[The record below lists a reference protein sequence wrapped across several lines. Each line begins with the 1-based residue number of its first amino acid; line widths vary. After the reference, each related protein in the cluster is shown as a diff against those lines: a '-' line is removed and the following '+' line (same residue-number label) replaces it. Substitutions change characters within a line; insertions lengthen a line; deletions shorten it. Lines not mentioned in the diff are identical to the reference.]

1 MIPILFEYNATSFTT
16 HGIGD
21 LVDCIEC
28 ATTQNDE
35 GEFELS
41 FTYPV
46 GGELINELTIGRL
59 VYVKAN
65 PWQNNQIFRIYGYE
79 KEIGGVITVNCEHIS
94 YDLNKIPVKRFQSA
108 TNANCNTVLANM
120 KSNAVSITG
129 LSINSFTFS
138 SNVSGTAQTQKGY
151 FEVETPTS
159 ARAVILD
166 GEDSIKGCFGG
177 DLVFD
182 NYSVSLQS
190 TGGSDRGVVIEYGV
204 DLMDLNQEENISE
217 MVTGVLPYFTYTAD
231 NDNNDPLIAYG
242 TVQYASGTF
251 RTHRVEPLDLTSYFP
266 NQAEHTAPS
275 QAQLNAKAQEWMS
288 KEDGFGQPEV
298 NLTLSYAT
306 LGQDVR
312 LYDAVTVKFVK
323 MGIDV
328 KSKVCSYTFDVL
340 NERITEVEVGKTK
353 PSLLFSLEDASRLR
367 KGLLP
372 PERIKNNSITE
383 EKYASNSVG
392 GGAIKSS
399 GISSYHLKD
408 ASVTES
414 KIGGGAVS
422 SSKLANGAATE
433 DKIANNAISTPKVKD
448 LSINVNKIVDG
459 AIVTTKLSSNAVTTD
474 KVLNKAITYA
484 KSQYQGTL
492 DQVGINKSDIAAI
505 NALFVGYLDAH
516 WIRCTGLVTYDSID
530 ARGSGINATY
540 AFVGGSSVLTS
551 STGASKNH
559 SHSEY
564 ASSSHTHS
572 NYCTTG
578 YASGL
583 VTSHASHCANY
594 RYQSY

>member
-28 ATTQNDE
+28 TTGQNDE

-41 FTYPV
+41 FKYPV
-46 GGELINELTIGRL
+46 GGELINELIIGRL
-59 VYVKAN
+59 VYAKAN

-94 YDLNKIPVKRFQSA
+94 YDLNKIPVKRFKSA
-108 TNANCNTVLANM
+108 ANANCNTVLANM
-120 KSNAVSITG
+120 KSNVVSITG

-166 GEDSIKGCFGG
+166 GDDSIKGCFGG

-182 NYSVSLQS
+182 NYSVSLQA
-190 TGGSDRGVVIEYGV
+190 TGGSDRGVVVEYGV

-217 MVTGVLPYFTYTAD
+217 MVTGVLPYFTYTAN

-275 QAQLNAKAQEWMS
+275 AAQLNAKAQEWMS

-328 KSKVCSYTFDVL
+328 KSKVCSYTYDVL
-340 NERITEVEVGKTK
+340 NERITEVEVGKTR

-372 PERIKNNSITE
+372 PERIKDNSITE
-383 EKYASNSVG
+383 DKYASGSVG
-392 GGAIKSS
+392 GGTIKNS
-399 GISSYHLKD
+399 GVSSYHLKNG
-408 ASVTES
+408 SVTEG
-414 KIGGGAVS
+414 KIGGGAVTETKIADEAVS
-422 SSKLANGAATE
+422 TNKVKPLAITVNRIANGAVISE
-433 DKIANNAISTPKVKD
+433 KIT
-448 LSINVNKIVDG
+448 DG
-459 AIVTTKLSSNAVTTD
+459 AVTTN
-474 KVLNKAITYA
+474 KVLAKAITYA
-484 KSQYQGTL
+484 KSAYQGTL
-492 DQVGINKSDIAAI
+492 DQVGINQSDIAAI
-505 NALFVGYLDAH
+505 NALFVGSA
-516 WIRCTGLVTYDSID
+516 WITDLMVTSLHY
-530 ARGSGINATY
+530 RNAMGNYIY
-540 AFVGGSSVLTS
+540 AEQCGGEI
-551 STGASKNH
+551 ASK
-559 SHSEY
+559 SWC
-564 ASSSHTHS
+564 TS
-572 NYCTTG
+572 NFQPIG
-578 YASGL
+578 
-583 VTSHASHCANY
+583 
-594 RYQSY
+594 

>member
-28 ATTQNDE
+28 VTTQNDE

-59 VYVKAN
+59 IYVKAN

-94 YDLNKIPVKRFQSA
+94 YDLNKIPVKRFKSA
-108 TNANCNTVLANM
+108 ASANCNTVLSNM

-129 LSINSFTFS
+129 LNINSFTFS

-159 ARAVILD
+159 ARAVIMD

-182 NYSVSLQS
+182 NYSVSLLS
-190 TGGSDRGVVIEYGV
+190 TGGSDRGVVVEYGV

-217 MVTGVLPYFTYTAD
+217 MVTGVLPYFTYTAN

-275 QAQLNAKAQEWMS
+275 AAQLNAKAQEWMS
-288 KEDGFGQPEV
+288 KEDGFGQPEI

-312 LYDAVTVKFVK
+312 LHDAVTVRFVK

-328 KSKVCSYTFDVL
+328 KSKVCSYTYDVL
-340 NERITEVEVGKTK
+340 NERVTEVEVGKTR

-372 PERIKNNSITE
+372 PERIKDNSITE
-383 EKYASNSVG
+383 DKYASGSVG
-392 GGAIKSS
+392 GGTIKNS
-399 GISSYHLKD
+399 GVSTYHLKNG
-408 ASVTES
+408 AVTS
-414 KIGGGAVS
+414 GKIGSGEV
-422 SSKLANGAATE
+422 KETNVANEAITE
-433 DKIANNAISTPKVKD
+433 PKVKP
-448 LSINVNKIVDG
+448 LAITSSRLQNGAVITEKISD
-459 AIVTTKLSSNAVTTD
+459 AAVKTD
-474 KVLNKAITYA
+474 KIMSRAVTYA
-484 KSQYQGTL
+484 KSAYQGTL
-492 DQVGINKSDIAAI
+492 DQVDINRADIAAI
-505 NALFVGYLDAH
+505 NALFAGTID
-516 WIRCTGLVTYDSID
+516 CNGLVVHHFLQVGALHFGYDTIGYKGSDD
-530 ARGSGINATY
+530 AVHY
-540 AFVGGSSVLTS
+540 ANVWTW
-551 STGASKNH
+551 
-559 SHSEY
+559 Y
-564 ASSSHTHS
+564 
-572 NYCTTG
+572 
-578 YASGL
+578 
-583 VTSHASHCANY
+583 
-594 RYQSY
+594 

>member
-1 MIPILFEYNATSFTT
+1 MIPILFEYNATTFTT

-21 LVDCIEC
+21 LIDCIEC
-28 ATTQNDE
+28 AVTQNDE
-35 GEFELS
+35 GEYEFS

-46 GGELINELTIGRL
+46 GGEFINELTIGRL
-59 VYVKAN
+59 IYAKAN

-79 KEIGGVITVNCEHIS
+79 KEINGIITVNCEHIS

-108 TNANCNTVLANM
+108 ANANCNTVLANM

-166 GEDSIKGCFGG
+166 GDESIKGCFGG

-182 NYSVSLQS
+182 NYSVSLQA

-251 RTHRVEPLDLTSYFP
+251 RTHRVVPLDLTSYFP

-275 QAQLNAKAQEWMS
+275 AAQLNAKAQEWMS
-288 KEDGFGQPEV
+288 KEDGFGQPEI
-298 NLTLSYAT
+298 NLTLSYAS

-312 LYDAVTVKFVK
+312 LHDAVTVRFVK

-328 KSKVCSYTFDVL
+328 KSKICSYTYDVL

-353 PSLLFSLEDASRLR
+353 PSVLFSLEDASRLR

-372 PERIKNNSITE
+372 PERIKDNSITE
-383 EKYASNSVG
+383 DKYASGSVG
-392 GGAIKSS
+392 GGTIKNS
-399 GISSYHLKD
+399 GVSSYHLSNG
-408 ASVTES
+408 SVTNS

-422 SSKLANGAATE
+422 SEKIQDEAITEPKVKPLAITVSRIANGAIQTTKIQDGAVIT
-433 DKIANNAISTPKVKD
+433 DKILDK
-448 LSINVNKIVDG
+448 
-459 AIVTTKLSSNAVTTD
+459 AVS
-474 KVLNKAITYA
+474 YA
-484 KSQYQGTL
+484 KSKYQGTL
-492 DQVGINKSDIAAI
+492 DQVDINAADIAAI
-505 NALFVGYLDAH
+505 NNIFAGSVWAD
-516 WIRCTGLVTYDSID
+516 WIK
-530 ARGSGINATY
+530 
-540 AFVGGSSVLTS
+540 VGGLTANHATIS
-551 STGASKNH
+551 DGVFAGSTIA
-559 SHSEY
+559 
-564 ASSSHTHS
+564 
-572 NYCTTG
+572 
-578 YASGL
+578 
-583 VTSHASHCANY
+583 SHAWCYATFEPKS
-594 RYQSY
+594 

>member
-21 LVDCIEC
+21 LIDCIEC
-28 ATTQNDE
+28 VTTQNDE

-59 VYVKAN
+59 IYAKAN

-94 YDLNKIPVKRFQSA
+94 YDLNKIPVKRFKSA
-108 TNANCNTVLANM
+108 ASANCNTVLANM

-166 GEDSIKGCFGG
+166 GDDSIKGCFGG

-182 NYSVSLQS
+182 NYSVSIQA
-190 TGGSDRGVVIEYGV
+190 TGGSDRGVVVEYGV

-275 QAQLNAKAQEWMS
+275 AAQLNAKAQEWMS

-312 LYDAVTVKFVK
+312 LYDAVTVRFVK

-328 KSKVCSYTFDVL
+328 KSKVCSYTYDVL
-340 NERITEVEVGKTK
+340 NERVTEVEVGKTR

-372 PERIKNNSITE
+372 PERIKDNSITE
-383 EKYASNSVG
+383 DKYASGSVG
-392 GGAIKSS
+392 GGTIKNS
-399 GISSYHLKD
+399 GVSSYHLK
-408 ASVTES
+408 
-414 KIGGGAVS
+414 
-422 SSKLANGAATE
+422 NGAATSSKIADNAVTE
-433 DKIANNAISTPKVKD
+433 DKIKDEAVSTNKVKP
-448 LSINVNKIVDG
+448 LAITVSRIGNGAVQTSKIENG
-459 AIVTTKLSSNAVTTD
+459 AVITD
-474 KVLNKAITYA
+474 KLLNRAVTYA
-484 KSQYQGTL
+484 KSAYQGTL
-492 DQVGINKSDIAAI
+492 DQVDINRADIAAI
-505 NALFVGYLDAH
+505 NALFAGTID
-516 WIRCTGLVTYDSID
+516 CNGLVVHHFLQVGALHFSYDTITYM
-530 ARGSGINATY
+530 GSDENP
-540 AFVGGSSVLTS
+540 
-551 STGASKNH
+551 H
-559 SHSEY
+559 S
-564 ASSSHTHS
+564 
-572 NYCTTG
+572 
-578 YASGL
+578 
-583 VTSHASHCANY
+583 ANVWTWY
-594 RYQSY
+594 

>member
-1 MIPILFEYNATSFTT
+1 MIPILFEYNATTFTN

-28 ATTQNDE
+28 TTGQNDE

-41 FTYPV
+41 FKYPV

-59 VYVKAN
+59 IYAKAN

-94 YDLNKIPVKRFQSA
+94 YDLNKIPVKRFKSA
-108 TNANCNTVLANM
+108 ASANCNTVLANM

-166 GEDSIKGCFGG
+166 GDESIKGCFGG

-182 NYSVSLQS
+182 NYSVSIQA

-242 TVQYASGTF
+242 TVQYAYGTF

-266 NQAEHTAPS
+266 NQAEHTAPTPE
-275 QAQLNAKAQEWMS
+275 QLNAKAQEWMS

-312 LYDAVTVKFVK
+312 LHDAVTVRFVK

-328 KSKVCSYTFDVL
+328 KSKVCSYTYDVL
-340 NERITEVEVGKTK
+340 NERVAEVEVGKTR

-372 PERIKNNSITE
+372 PERIKDNSLTE
-383 EKYASNSVG
+383 DKYASGSVG
-392 GGAIKSS
+392 GGTIKNS
-399 GISSYHLKD
+399 GVSSYHLKD
-408 ASVTES
+408 AAVTES

-422 SSKLANGAATE
+422 SSKIQDQAVTTPKIKQLAVTAETLASNCVESGKIKDGAVITV
-433 DKIANNAISTPKVKD
+433 KIADQNVANVKLVKRTQDAIAVVWELQELTADYAEIKSLVTNNINTQGINAGYGYIGTLSTGTVMGSTVSASGRQLVP
-448 LSINVNKIVDG
+448 SSIVDG
-459 AIVTTKLSSNAVTTD
+459 NG
-474 KVLNKAITYA
+474 TYRNVFI
-484 KSQYQGTL
+484 Y
-492 DQVGINKSDIAAI
+492 
-505 NALFVGYLDAH
+505 Y
-516 WIRCTGLVTYDSID
+516 
-530 ARGSGINATY
+530 
-540 AFVGGSSVLTS
+540 
-551 STGASKNH
+551 
-559 SHSEY
+559 
-564 ASSSHTHS
+564 
-572 NYCTTG
+572 
-578 YASGL
+578 
-583 VTSHASHCANY
+583 
-594 RYQSY
+594 

>member
-1 MIPILFEYNATSFTT
+1 MIPILFEYNTTSFTT

-21 LVDCIEC
+21 LIDCIEC

-35 GEFELS
+35 GEYELS

-59 VYVKAN
+59 IYAKAN

-94 YDLNKIPVKRFQSA
+94 YDLNKIPVKRFKSA
-108 TNANCNTVLANM
+108 ASANCNTVLANM

-129 LSINSFTFS
+129 LNINSFTFS

-182 NYSVSLQS
+182 NYSVSIQA
-190 TGGSDRGVVIEYGV
+190 TGGSDRGVVVEYGV

-275 QAQLNAKAQEWMS
+275 AAQLNAKAQEWMS
-288 KEDGFGQPEV
+288 KEDGFGQPEI

-312 LYDAVTVKFVK
+312 LHDAVTVRFVK

-328 KSKVCSYTFDVL
+328 KSKVCSYTYDVL
-340 NERITEVEVGKTK
+340 NERVTEIEVGKTK

-372 PERIKNNSITE
+372 PERIKDNSLTE
-383 EKYASNSVG
+383 DKYASGSVG
-392 GGAIKSS
+392 GGTIKNS
-399 GISSYHLKD
+399 GVSSYHLKD
-408 ASVTES
+408 AAVTES

-422 SSKLANGAATE
+422 SSKIQDEAVTTPKIKQLAVTAETLASNCVESGKIKDGAVISL
-433 DKIANNAISTPKVKD
+433 KIADKAVGTVKCDQEINNAIATVWEIDALVADYGDIKQLVSNHIGANSVFAYSGSFSSLD
-448 LSINVNKIVDG
+448 ASSLRVNGFTYMVDG
-459 AIVTTKLSSNAVTTD
+459 E
-474 KVLNKAITYA
+474 
-484 KSQYQGTL
+484 
-492 DQVGINKSDIAAI
+492 
-505 NALFVGYLDAH
+505 GY
-516 WIRCTGLVTYDSID
+516 V
-530 ARGSGINATY
+530 RGW
-540 AFVGGSSVLTS
+540 
-551 STGASKNH
+551 
-559 SHSEY
+559 
-564 ASSSHTHS
+564 
-572 NYCTTG
+572 
-578 YASGL
+578 
-583 VTSHASHCANY
+583 
-594 RYQSY
+594 